1 MVRSIVIFI
10 VEPTLIV
17 SRLHTRK
24 KRREENKARLDIYRG
39 DGANASVVELDGVVF
54 HIAVGVDAR
63 DEHYLFGVG
72 ALAD

>member
-10 VEPTLIV
+10 VEPTLV
-17 SRLHTRK
+17 VGRLHTRK
-24 KRREENKARLDIYRG
+24 KRREENKADLIYIRG

-54 HIAVGVDAR
+54 HIAVGIDAR